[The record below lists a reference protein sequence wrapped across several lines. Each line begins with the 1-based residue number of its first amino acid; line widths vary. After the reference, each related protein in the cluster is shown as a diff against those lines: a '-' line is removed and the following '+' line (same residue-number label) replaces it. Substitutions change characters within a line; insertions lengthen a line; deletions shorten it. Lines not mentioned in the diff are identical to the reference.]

1 MNKGLVPDVSGM
13 GLKDALYV
21 LGNSGLS
28 PVVKGKGEVVN
39 QSLAAGTPIYK
50 GTKITIELQ

>member
-1 MNKGLVPDVSGM
+1 VEGM
-13 GLKDALYV
+13 GLKDALFV

-28 PVVKGKGEVVN
+28 PVVKGNGEVVS

-50 GTKITIELQ
+50 GTRILIELQ